1 MGASRHRGH
10 RGQRSVGTSAVL
22 RRLAPVALL
31 LAAASLAAAHGPLPV
46 RGGYDPLL
54 HHVAWGV
61 STDGRLALDEPSAD
75 ARAPLPAPRAL
86 GEAGEWVT
94 FRGALPFALLPIEPF
109 RVTLAIA
116 LESPALVAD
125 PATGGALLLDVR
137 IDGRSLDDGPRAV
150 PADAPLGARAFTV
163 DERIA
168 AGGLPIARNAT
179 VELRVAS
186 LAPAPTA
193 LALDLARST
202 LHLESASATSVD
214 ELGLATAGFP
224 AFPLEGFTIRPTHGG
239 GFVATSVVGHASARF
254 PNATFPVNETVY
266 LVLSGEEP
274 ARVAYERH
282 HFVRAE
288 DRREAAHVVD
298 VGGARVELAPG
309 VVVVA
314 PLRLAEPGAIRVA
327 CRERCEGNAG
337 EIRFAREAA
346 PGLYFGESGYAIVD
360 ANGSVRDVYEG
371 PVEEAPAT
379 AAPAPAAP
387 PTAPLASKSSSS
399 TRAVPTIGEPWL
411 LAAITIA
418 AASAAVFD
426 GPRRR

>member
-1 MGASRHRGH
+1 MRHRGR
-10 RGQRSVGTSAVL
+10 RGPRSVGSSAVL
-22 RRLAPVALL
+22 RRLAPLAVL
-31 LAAASLAAAHGPLPV
+31 LAAASLAAAHGPLPA

-54 HHVAWGV
+54 HHAAWGL
-61 STDGRLALDEPSAD
+61 TAGGGLALDERSAD
-75 ARAPLPAPRAL
+75 ALAPLPAPRAL
-86 GEAGEWVT
+86 GEAGDWVA

-125 PATGGALLLDVR
+125 PATGGALLLDLR
-137 IDGRSLDDGPRAV
+137 IDGRPLDDGPRV
-150 PADAPLGARAFTV
+150 VRADAPVGARAFTV

-168 AGGLPIARNAT
+168 AGGLPLARNAT

-224 AFPLEGFTIRPTHGG
+224 AFALEGFAIRPTHGG
-239 GFVATSVVGHASARF
+239 GYVATGVVEHESVRF

-266 LVLSGEEP
+266 LVLRGEEP

-288 DRREAAHVVD
+288 DRRAAAHVVD
-298 VGGARVELAPG
+298 VGSARVELAPG
-309 VVVVA
+309 LVVVA

-327 CRERCEGNAG
+327 CVERCAGEAG

-360 ANGSVRDVYEG
+360 ANGSVRDSYEG
-371 PVEEAPAT
+371 PVEEAPA
-379 AAPAPAAP
+379 APTPASE
-387 PTAPLASKSSSS
+387 TAPILESKSAPR
-399 TRAVPTIGEPWL
+399 TREVPTIGEHWTV
-411 LAAITIA
+411 LALAILATS
-418 AASAAVFD
+418 AASFD
-426 GPRRR
+426 NPRRR